1 MRFLLPGFVL
11 LILITVLGKVQAWY
25 LDESC
30 HRPIKSAKSCPDS
43 DDSDSDESDIE
54 MGMGSGDTP
63 VEYLQDMSS
72 DLLKIIQSSFGLA
85 TNAQSALDALKQGQ
99 SNEAQMDVLEFMYAS
114 AVQYNDGKERTVK
127 SDHFDIIT
135 SIFDQILGF
144 KHQAPSHS
152 KGDVGF
158 FCDYSRYAED
168 KDHNG
173 NDNPGWAWDRKLQKS
188 VKMDDIFKECRDL
201 IAGDGEDWFWFADAR
216 AANGEEPS
224 IQLCQGFFDIIRED
238 EYKIWEDISS
248 DLENALSRI
257 ETSRFTEDVPITDM
271 DKASRYDQY
280 VVHELS
286 HVIAKHATNDRRQE
300 YSYGWDNCL
309 RISNQAKQLPDE
321 YEASYMNADSAAN
334 AAQGFTIVSP
344 GGKFEAHRP
353 LKNGKIVPFQ
363 MTTKASGK

>member
-30 HRPIKSAKSCPDS
+30 YHPIKSAKSCPHS

-63 VEYLQDMSS
+63 VEYLQDISS

-114 AVQYNDGKERTVK
+114 AVQNNDGKERTVK

-168 KDHNG
+168 EDHNG
-173 NDNPGWAWDRKLQKS
+173 NDKPGWAWDRKLQKS

-201 IAGDGEDWFWFADAR
+201 IAGDGEDWFWFVR
-216 AANGEEPS
+216 K
-224 IQLCQGFFDIIRED
+224 FRHII
-238 EYKIWEDISS
+238 
-248 DLENALSRI
+248 
-257 ETSRFTEDVPITDM
+257 
-271 DKASRYDQY
+271 KA
-280 VVHELS
+280 
-286 HVIAKHATNDRRQE
+286 
-300 YSYGWDNCL
+300 
-309 RISNQAKQLPDE
+309 
-321 YEASYMNADSAAN
+321 
-334 AAQGFTIVSP
+334 
-344 GGKFEAHRP
+344 
-353 LKNGKIVPFQ
+353 
-363 MTTKASGK
+363 